1 VSFSVAGWPRLAWTA
16 RNLTIPS
23 CGNDFLHFSYMQA
36 SQANLE
42 ALYRICFGVEASGQM
57 KLLGGRGASA
67 SLTLEPFH
75 HLQYLIH
82 PI

>member
-1 VSFSVAGWPRLAWTA
+1 
-16 RNLTIPS
+16 
-23 CGNDFLHFSYMQA
+23 MQA